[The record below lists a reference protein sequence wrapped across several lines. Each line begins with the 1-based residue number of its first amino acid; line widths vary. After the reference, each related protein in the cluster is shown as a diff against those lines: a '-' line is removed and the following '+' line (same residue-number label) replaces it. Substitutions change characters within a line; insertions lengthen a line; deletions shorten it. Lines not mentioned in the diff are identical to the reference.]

1 MKLKDLIAPNSTEG
15 MIGDIRV
22 LNYDT
27 MDEYYAGPAS
37 NVRIHVPALL
47 EYNVENF
54 YSTIN
59 FEFLRAY
66 KYGDAIYSRQASYI
80 VIQVTK
86 EN

>member
-22 LNYDT
+22 LDYDSL
-27 MDEYYAGPAS
+27 DEYYAGPAS

-54 YSTIN
+54 YSAIN
-59 FEFLRAY
+59 HEYLRAY
-66 KYGDAIYSRQASYI
+66 KYGDAIYSHQSSYI

-86 EN
+86 EK